1 MSVLS
6 ATTASLPLQVLL
18 VDDEP
23 RLRTFL
29 QEELEAEDY
38 GVTLAADTGTAWEQL
53 LREPAPD
60 LVVLDWNL
68 PDGSGPQLCQRMR
81 EAGITTPVLMLTGHD
96 DITDRVM
103 ALDAGVDDYLVKP
116 FSVDELL
123 ARLRALQ
130 RRRWQ
135 TESEAPHQLLRLQG
149 LELNLTARTA
159 SVDGHSL
166 DLLAKEY
173 ELLAALMQA
182 SAGCCTAAELLPMIW
197 QDSPDAPV
205 DLLEVYAESLQRKL
219 SAGAGPALQHRS
231 DIDAWCLAVQKV
243 VP

>member
-1 MSVLS
+1 MSVLT

-96 DITDRVM
+96 DITDRVT

-135 TESEAPHQLLRLQG
+135 AESEAPHQLLRLQG

-159 SVDGHSL
+159 SVDGQSL
-166 DLLAKEY
+166 DLLVKEY
-173 ELLAALMQA
+173 ELLSALMQT
-182 SAGCCTAAELLPMIW
+182 SDGCCAAAELLPMIW
-197 QDSPDAPV
+197 QDCPAAPV

-231 DIDAWCLAVQKV
+231 DTDAWCLV
-243 VP
+243 VEEAAP